1 LGIYDPNC
9 GRQREALVLLYNGLR
24 ADLYPPEGQEPRMS
38 DRGVVF
44 LFSLF
49 MIVASLG
56 AVVWLLVTGQA
67 GTVDGLFLVLTALL
81 TAAVFALY
89 LKFTIGRAMEAQKQA
104 VAPPA
109 KAAAP
114 AKPAAATTVAQS

>member
-1 LGIYDPNC
+1 
-9 GRQREALVLLYNGLR
+9 
-24 ADLYPPEGQEPRMS
+24 MS
-38 DRGVVF
+38 DRGALF

-56 AVVWLLVTGQA
+56 AAVWLFATGQA

-89 LKFTIGRAMEAQKQA
+89 VKFVIGRALEAQS
-104 VAPPA
+104 
-109 KAAAP
+109 
-114 AKPAAATTVAQS
+114 KPAAQAPKLAAAKPEAKSAPAPVGRA